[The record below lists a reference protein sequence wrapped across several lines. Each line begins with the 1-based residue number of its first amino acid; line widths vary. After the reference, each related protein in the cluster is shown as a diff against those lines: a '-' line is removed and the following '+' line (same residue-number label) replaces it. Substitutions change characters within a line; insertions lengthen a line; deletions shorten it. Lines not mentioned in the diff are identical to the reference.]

1 MGLMGV
7 MGIMVLHLGEE
18 CSLFLV
24 VHLICVVGCS
34 QGVEGA
40 NAAEGHLLPKSN
52 IDLGS
57 GRS

>member
-7 MGIMVLHLGEE
+7 MRIMVLLLGEE

-24 VHLICVVGCS
+24 VHLICVAGCS

-40 NAAEGHLLPKSN
+40 SAAEGHLLPKSS